1 MFVRCRTRFVPG
13 VLVIFTVL
21 GACSEGS
28 VTPDPDPTD
37 PEPVTQQ
44 EITRTF
50 SATTFTTTTDGSS
63 TDQLA
68 EGATLDI
75 TLYEDGTTTGR
86 LFIPGGGED
95 GSDFARDLS
104 GTFSFDETAQTVT
117 FDHAADTFVR
127 DMTFATGRLNGVV
140 RLEGEETFS
149 GTTVRLVLESE

>member
-1 MFVRCRTRFVPG
+1 MFVRCRRRFVPG
-13 VLVIFTVL
+13 VLAIVAVL

-37 PEPVTQQ
+37 PEPVTPQ

-75 TLYEDGTTTGR
+75 TLHEDGTTTGR
-86 LFIPGGGED
+86 LFIPGGAED
-95 GSDFARDLS
+95 GGDLDRDLS
-104 GTFSFDETAQTVT
+104 GTFSFNETNQTVT
-117 FDHAADTFVR
+117 FDHVADTFVR
-127 DMTFATGRLNGVV
+127 DMTFSAGELNGVV
-140 RLEGEETFS
+140 QLEGEETFS
-149 GTTVRLVLESE
+149 GTTVRLVLASE